1 LVIFV
6 GGIHGSGKTT
16 FCRELAKRTGL
27 SHRTVSEIIK
37 EEIID
42 LQLDMTK
49 RTSNLARNQ
58 RALIA
63 WLDRNRNS
71 KNLILDGHF
80 ALLDESQDIYCVDLD
95 VFRAIAPIGVIYL
108 NAPIDVALQRLETR
122 DGKIW
127 SAEVLKQ
134 LADAEA
140 HWAKN
145 VAKKLNIPICSA
157 TNDDIVLAGR
167 FVHGLM
173 E

>member
-16 FCRELAKRTGL
+16 FCHELANRTGL
-27 SHRTVSEIIK
+27 SHRTISEIIK
-37 EEIID
+37 EEITD
-42 LQLDMTK
+42 LQFDATK

-63 WLDRNRNS
+63 WLDRNRTSNDW
-71 KNLILDGHF
+71 ILDGHF
-80 ALLDESQDIYCVDLD
+80 ALLDDFQNICCIDLD
-95 VFRAIAPIGVIYL
+95 VFRAIAPVGIVCL
-108 NAPIDVALQRLETR
+108 NTSIEVALQRLGAR

-127 SAEVLKQ
+127 STAVLEQ

-140 HWAKN
+140 HWANN

-157 TNDDIVLAGR
+157 MNDDIVLVER